1 MCVSREMMVDKNCEI
16 RNMRRGISS
25 GVRRKTIR
33 LSKIILE
40 IHRNTITIVIPKVT
54 HILLNSNNS

>member
-1 MCVSREMMVDKNCEI
+1 MMVDKNCEI